1 MDWEYS
7 GNGDP
12 AFELGNTCRELDYDG
27 DRMRE
32 LCQAYFGDARRA
44 LVARVSAST

>member
-12 AFELGNTCRELDYDG
+12 AFELGNTAASSDYD
-27 DRMRE
+27 DARVQE
-32 LCQAYFGDARRA
+32 LCRAYFGRT
-44 LVARVSAST
+44 VARHSLPASGFT